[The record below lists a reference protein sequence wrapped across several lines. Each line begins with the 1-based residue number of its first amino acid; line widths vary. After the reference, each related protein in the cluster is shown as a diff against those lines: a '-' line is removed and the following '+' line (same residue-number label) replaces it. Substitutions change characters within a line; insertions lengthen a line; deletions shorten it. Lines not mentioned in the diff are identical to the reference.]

1 MPLKYTKWNDV
12 ELEHLNPQL
21 DRQMITGENLMIAR
35 VLLKKGV
42 IVPEHSHENEQ
53 LTYILEGALK
63 FWIDGREIVVH
74 AGEVFLLNESGSTK
88 LGDAVYREVKTWNRW
103 QVVTDRGK
111 ADLLL
116 VVTQRESVEGVVATS
131 SATVTGQTATATSVG
146 VPVKSQSWFLHV
158 VDAKSG
164 DRLWTSNAAMGGK
177 LWRTW
182 NSIAKSLV
190 GDIQKRM

>member
-1 MPLKYTKWNDV
+1 MPLKYTSWNDV

-74 AGEVFLLNESGSTK
+74 AGEVLCIPPHMPH
-88 LGDAVYREVKTWNRW
+88 
-103 QVVTDRGK
+103 K
-111 ADLLL
+111 AQAMEDTVDLDVFYPPRQDWL
-116 VVTQRESVEGVVATS
+116 S
-131 SATVTGQTATATSVG
+131 
-146 VPVKSQSWFLHV
+146 K
-158 VDAKSG
+158 
-164 DRLWTSNAAMGGK
+164 N
-177 LWRTW
+177 
-182 NSIAKSLV
+182 
-190 GDIQKRM
+190 